1 MRNKKSNKNK
11 FKKFLITYIKV
22 LIVLMILVVIYVIN
36 SLITYKNLQVN
47 NYLASTM
54 QKVIDSGKKGN
65 ISKYIDISQ
74 LELSEYESKNSTP
87 DQTLAKALESSNL
100 IYKLNSES
108 TDLNN
113 PVYDVYINDNPFL
126 SVKLNGERKLT
137 RLGLLTI
144 QDWKLDEISLNS
156 NSGVYECIVEVP
168 NNYTVYINDIKINDK
183 DKENANINEELNEL
197 SKYADL
203 PYIIQYKIS
212 DLLSEPK
219 VKIEDENGNE
229 IEYEKQEN
237 LFSVALKTE
246 TIEDEETALAKIK
259 GDIDVMQI
267 AKDWSLY
274 LTNDLGGTLHGFNK
288 INKYLI
294 KNSYMY
300 NYAYK
305 WATDIDITF
314 ISSHIFD
321 NPAFT
326 NTKVSN
332 FKIYSENAFSCDV
345 YLEKNMLL
353 NKKGN
358 QKIQDVMNER
368 MYFAYYEGEWKL
380 VNMQSITKNN

>member
-1 MRNKKSNKNK
+1 MRSKRKKKNL
-11 FKKFLITYIKV
+11 FKKFFITYIKV
-22 LIVLMILVVIYVIN
+22 LIVLMILVIIYVIN
-36 SLITYKNLQVN
+36 SLITYKDLQVN

-54 QKVIDSGKKGN
+54 QKVISSGEKGN
-65 ISKYIDISQ
+65 ISKYVDISS
-74 LELSEYESKNSTP
+74 LSLSKYETSNSTP
-87 DQTLAKALESSNL
+87 DKVFAKALKSTEL
-100 IYKLNSES
+100 TYKLNSDS

-113 PVYDVYINDNPFL
+113 PVYDVYLYDDPLL
-126 SVKLNGERKLT
+126 SVKLNGEKKIT

-144 QDWKLDEISLNS
+144 QDWKLDEITLNS
-156 NSGVYECIVEVP
+156 NTGVYDCIIEIP
-168 NNYTVYINDIKINDK
+168 SNYTVYINDIKISQD
-183 DKENANINEELNEL
+183 DEQNINTAEEFSEL
-197 SKYADL
+197 SKYTDF
-203 PYIIQYKIS
+203 PNIIQYKIS
-212 DLLSEPK
+212 NLLSEPT

-229 IEYEKQEN
+229 VEYTKQGN
-237 LFSVALKTE
+237 VFSVGLKTE
-246 TIEDEETALAKIK
+246 IIEDEKTALEKIK

-274 LTNDLGGTLHGFNK
+274 LTNDLGGTLHGFYK

-294 KNSYMY
+294 KDSYMY

-305 WATDIDITF
+305 WATNVDITF
-314 ISSHIFD
+314 ISSHIMD
-321 NPAFT
+321 NPVFT

-332 FKIYSENAFSCDV
+332 FIIYNENAFSCEV

-380 VNMQSITKNN
+380 VNMQSITKK